1 MVLEPCNRVWD
12 LLVRILY
19 VEGSRRMVGG
29 CTPLGLSVVSV
40 IRQSVR
46 QHYGIVAL
54 DMEVK
59 SKSNRDECLFGDR

>member
-1 MVLEPCNRVWD
+1 
-12 LLVRILY
+12 
-19 VEGSRRMVGG
+19 MVGG